1 MKMILE
7 NNHDVYYFMK
17 NWNTTLKGTV
27 VISAELLSTV
37 LNDYKNTI
45 DSLESTIANLTDE
58 NNILYTNFVK
68 EWIDFTIDVVY
79 DNEENPKPESE
90 LKKDVIDSIKVELTK
105 FKAEKDYNSID
116 WGNYNFI
123 GMVLDYGVKSED
135 VVDKVKKDLAEIEA
149 VPVNAVEE
157 KAVELEGK

>member
-1 MKMILE
+1 MKIFLQSGAE
-7 NNHDVYYFMK
+7 VIIFTESFK
-17 NWNTTLKGTV
+17 KGAFTNKTEV
-27 VISAELLSTV
+27 VINANV
-37 LNDYKNTI
+37 LFSVIKDY
-45 DSLESTIANLTDE
+45 ERRIAILTE
-58 NNILYTNFVK
+58 KNNILSTNFV
-68 EWIDFTIDVVY
+68 EGWIDFNIDVAY
-79 DNEENPKPESE
+79 DNNENPKPESE
-90 LKKDVIDSIKVELTK
+90 IKKDVIDSIKVELTK